1 MATQKSKHVER
12 IVFAIKALIEGDD
25 SIHFVAADFPEGEA
39 TERQIE
45 RALTAAKGKV
55 LAKLGVDQDAAAGSS
70 DLDFDLWLLATLRG
84 RSIDIDEDNEPCM
97 GLTVESHALIP
108 YSDGMEWEEANW
120 AIGEA
125 YKAEGRQDADGE

>member
-1 MATQKSKHVER
+1 MASER
-12 IVFAIKALIEGDD
+12 IVFALKAVIEGDD
-25 SIHFVAADFPEGEA
+25 SIHFVAVDFPTGEA
-39 TERQIE
+39 TEPRIE

-55 LAKLGVDQDAAAGSS
+55 LAKIGIDQDAAAGTT

-125 YKAEGRQDADGE
+125 YEAEEQQDADTE